1 MYNLDQQISEW
12 RKQMLAAGIKTPVP
26 LEELESHLRDEI
38 EQQSKDGRGEAE
50 AFAAAVRRMGQPG
63 SLRIEFRKNSPL
75 HEFLSK
81 RRTVK
86 FDLSLTRLVGLL
98 WLCLSAP
105 VSVKVGSEM
114 FARHYFD
121 PKTVLVF
128 AVFWAGV
135 VGGMLLLADWRW
147 GRTLVRM
154 NALFWTVMPLALWV
168 LLNYFAGPGPGI
180 DAGRSHVSF
189 GEILTS
195 PGGLFIALGLV
206 SILILHLPE
215 KANLKT
221 TVRI

>member
-63 SLRIEFRKNSPL
+63 SLRNEFKKNSPL

-154 NALFWTVMPLALWV
+154 NALFWTVMPPGMWILI
-168 LLNYFAGPGPGI
+168 NYFAGPGPGL

-189 GEILTS
+189 GEILSS
-195 PGGLFIALGLV
+195 PGGLFMALGLV
-206 SILILHLPE
+206 SVLILHLPE